1 MLEDHQRRIVP
12 GGTHHLQYP
21 AAIAGEWMLD
31 GFSVNRPHPT
41 DLPFL
46 LALVALQRFDLLYDF
61 FLFG

>member
-1 MLEDHQRRIVP
+1 MLEDHQRYIVP
-12 GGTHHLQYP
+12 GGTHHLQHA

-31 GFSVNRPHPT
+31 GIPLNRLHPT

-61 FLFG
+61 FLIG